1 MAGSRRKKLIHE
13 IPNETFKKIIEHLE
27 NGGTKKAACE
37 MLGVSSNPT
46 MERMIEEWRDSQVQV
61 AEMKKK
67 KRGTL
72 IEGVELANV
81 IEQYLSGDSFEE
93 IADRNYRSVA
103 MIKSVLERYGA
114 LLRLND
120 IVDPLNPPLIPDD
133 AMAEEFEVGELVWV
147 PGYQCIGEIKKAM
160 TNPVGCYRVWL
171 LSEGKQ
177 QNVHYMHYELASV
190 KHLEKLGVDVKA
202 LGFKWSREE
211 VITLVNEAVKAA
223 LKLDKEKG
231 KRRE

>member
-1 MAGSRRKKLIHE
+1 MAGSRRKKQIHE
-13 IPNETFKKIIEHLE
+13 ISDDVFKKVIEHLE
-27 NGGTKKAACE
+27 SGGTKKAACE

-46 MERMIEEWRDSQVQV
+46 MERMIEEWQDRQTQV

-72 IEGVELANV
+72 IQGVELANV

-114 LLRLND
+114 LLRIND
-120 IVDPLNPPLIPDD
+120 IVDPLHPPMVPDD

-147 PGYQCIGEIKKAM
+147 PGYQCIGEVKKTL
-160 TNPVGCYRVWL
+160 TNPVGAYRVWL
-171 LSEGKQ
+171 LGEGKQ
-177 QNVHYMHYELASV
+177 QNVHYMNYELASV
-190 KHLEKLGVDVKA
+190 KHLQELGVDVKA
-202 LGFKWSREE
+202 LGFKYSREE

-231 KRRE
+231 RRGE

>member
-1 MAGSRRKKLIHE
+1 MTTRRKKNVHE
-13 IPNETFKKIIEHLE
+13 IPDETFKKAIEHLE

-46 MERMIEEWRDSQVQV
+46 MERLIEEWKERQIQI

-81 IEQYLSGDSFEE
+81 IEQYLSEDSFQD
-93 IADRNYRSVA
+93 IADRNYRSVS
-103 MIKSVLERYGA
+103 MIKNVLERSGA
-114 LLRLND
+114 LLRKNET
-120 IVDPLNPPLIPDD
+120 VDPLFPPAIPEE
-133 AMAEEFEVGELVWV
+133 AMADEFEVGELVWV
-147 PGYQCIGEIKKAM
+147 AGYQCIGEVKKAM
-160 TNPVGCYRVWL
+160 TNPVGAYRVWL
-171 LSEGKQ
+171 LAEGLQ

-190 KHLEKLGVDVKA
+190 KHLEKLGVDIKA
-202 LGFKWSREE
+202 LGFKYTREE

-223 LKLDKEKG
+223 LKLDKERG
-231 KRRE
+231 KRGE